1 MQIGTRLHSTQIEE
15 LEASFLTNLF
25 DGELLHYVCLVNDR
39 HFWYLGITD
48 RRLIFIE
55 PNTLV
60 ATRFINFKQI
70 VELRFNMGMWQVLT
84 QAQPIAFFGFP
95 VVDRKPV
102 LQLFTELGL
111 PIKH

>member
-1 MQIGTRLHSTQIEE
+1 MQIGTVLHE
-15 LEASFLTNLF
+15 TNLDELHTSFSKTLF
-25 DGELLHYVCLVNDR
+25 DEEQLHYVCLVNDR
-39 HFWYLGITD
+39 NFWYLGITD

-70 VELRFNMGMWQVLT
+70 VKLRFNMGMWQVLT

-95 VVDRKPV
+95 VIDRKPV
-102 LQLFTELGL
+102 LDLFTELGL